1 MKIGK
6 PVYEI
11 IFKSVY
17 ESVNILVYESVYES
31 KKRLVSN
38 SVIILIEDSVLIPHE
53 NISHNIDIH
62 YVHNCVHKS

>member
-6 PVYEI
+6 P
-11 IFKSVY
+11 
-17 ESVNILVYESVYES
+17 VYESVYES